1 MCYRKVRPTVL
12 SVAGGE
18 KLGLCKP
25 LKARGITLV
34 LEAIGIAGIAGSAGS
49 ALVCQIYVYG
59 YALDLV
65 ALWLVAHWGQQMVL
79 EKCA

>member
-1 MCYRKVRPTVL
+1 MAVL
-12 SVAGGE
+12 LRLV
-18 KLGLCKP
+18 
-25 LKARGITLV
+25 GITLV
-34 LEAIGIAGIAGSAGS
+34 LEAIGIASSAGS
-49 ALVCQIYVYG
+49 ALVCQLYV

>member
-1 MCYRKVRPTVL
+1 MAVL
-12 SVAGGE
+12 LRLV
-18 KLGLCKP
+18 
-25 LKARGITLV
+25 GITLV
-34 LEAIGIAGIAGSAGS
+34 LEAIGIAGIASSASSAGS
-49 ALVCQIYVYG
+49 ALVCQLYV

>member
-1 MCYRKVRPTVL
+1 MAVL
-12 SVAGGE
+12 LRLV
-18 KLGLCKP
+18 
-25 LKARGITLV
+25 GITLV
-34 LEAIGIAGIAGSAGS
+34 LEAIGIAGIASSAGS
-49 ALVCQIYVYG
+49 TLVCQLYV